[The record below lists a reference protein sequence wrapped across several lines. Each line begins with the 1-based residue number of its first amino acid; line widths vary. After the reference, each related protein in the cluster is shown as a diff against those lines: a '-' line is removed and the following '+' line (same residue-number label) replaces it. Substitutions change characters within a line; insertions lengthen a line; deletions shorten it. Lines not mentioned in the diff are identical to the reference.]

1 MRLSDE
7 FFRLLRMALSPGIS
21 AKADSSSLASLDEDC
36 WRMIAACA
44 KEQSVTGML
53 GYALESLPENTKI
66 PDDVLYYL
74 LSEQEVTARAGRKKQ
89 VVSKSVTDYFEKKGL
104 HPIIM
109 KGPATAAFYPEPL
122 MRSFGDIDLYFPGNE
137 FREARNIA
145 SGMTVIEDAGD
156 GSFHFKWEDVDVDVH
171 SRYFDIHRPDKDL
184 PTVPSPEA
192 TILMLSAHAMK
203 HACGTG
209 IGIRQICDVA
219 MAFRS
224 LEGRYDVKCLR
235 EALRKAGMGR
245 WQTLLSSFIINKLGI
260 QAPLPEGKTIPDTPL
275 LNIVEEGG
283 NFGHHAAGRS
293 KAYGKSKTGRKL
305 DTVKRFLKR
314 LPFSLEYAPFE
325 TLRTIAS
332 LTVGNFK
339 KNA

>member
-1 MRLSDE
+1 M
-7 FFRLLRMALSPGIS
+7 
-21 AKADSSSLASLDEDC
+21 SSLASLDEAC
-36 WRMIAACA
+36 WRRIAACA

-53 GYALESLPENTKI
+53 GYALESLPENTRI

-74 LSEQEVTARAGRKKQ
+74 LSEQEITARAVRKKQ
-89 VVSKSVTDYFEKKGL
+89 AVSKAVAEYFEKKGL

-109 KGPATAAFYPEPL
+109 KGPATAAFYPAPL

-137 FREARNIA
+137 FREARTIA
-145 SGMTVIEDAGD
+145 SGMTGIEDAGD
-156 GSFHFKWEDVDVDVH
+156 GSFHFNWEYVDVDVH
-171 SRYFDIHRPDKDL
+171 SRYFDVHRPDKDL
-184 PTVPSPEA
+184 PAVPSPEA

-224 LEGRYDVKCLR
+224 LEGRYDVKCVE
-235 EALRKAGMGR
+235 EAFRKAGMAR
-245 WQTLLSSFIINKLGI
+245 WQTLLSSFIINHLGI
-260 QAPLPEGKTIPDTPL
+260 QAPLPKGKTVPDTPL
-275 LNIVEEGG
+275 LKIVEEGG
-283 NFGHHAAGRS
+283 NFGHHASGR
-293 KAYGKSKTGRKL
+293 KEALGKSTAKRKA

-314 LPFSLEYAPFE
+314 LPFSLKYAPSE
-325 TLRTIAS
+325 TLRNVAS

-339 KNA
+339 KKA